1 MSQLFII
8 GAGGHGCVLAELA
21 SKFVGDLRAD
31 WTTVILLDDQRNR
44 PALEIGIAVSGKS
57 SELKTS
63 VGTGDSFLIGLGN
76 NRRRMQLLHTM
87 RSSCAPATL
96 VAPDA
101 HVSPSCTIG
110 PGTVVM
116 PGAIVQTGA
125 TIGEGCILNSGCVI
139 EHGVTL
145 ESGVH
150 VAPGACIG
158 GDVTIGE
165 CSLIGIGASVLNGN
179 SISPDVVVGGGG
191 VVTQSLH
198 EPGTYVGVPTRPLQ

>member
-1 MSQLFII
+1 MGRLFII

-21 SKFVGDLRAD
+21 QRTGSWAS
-31 WTTVILLDDQRNR
+31 IALLDDQREQ
-44 PALEIGIAVSGKS
+44 PALEIGIDVSGTT
-57 SELKTS
+57 SEIESL
-63 VGTGDSFLIGLGN
+63 VRPGDGFLIAVGD
-76 NRRRMQLLHTM
+76 NRRRIELLHSL
-87 RSSCAPATL
+87 RSTCSPATL
-96 VAPDA
+96 LDPAA
-101 HVSPSCTIG
+101 HVSPSSTIG
-110 PGTVVM
+110 AGSVVM

-125 TIGEGCILNSGCVI
+125 VVGAGCILNSGCVI